1 VDVLVTGGLGRAG
14 SWVVKRLA
22 DQGHD
27 VTCVD
32 QHRPDDPRTDV
43 QFYAADLT
51 DQGQTWELIQT
62 ADPDYVVHYA
72 AVPAVG
78 IRAGTETFENNVSS
92 TYNVLVA
99 AGTAGAD
106 VVWTSSESAYGT
118 VFAEETWLPDYLPLD
133 ETHELRPEDPYG
145 TSKTVGEELAKMTTR
160 KYGVSVVSVRPSWVN
175 HPGRYETAAARESFD
190 PETAALSGN
199 FWSYV
204 DVRDLARVVEH
215 AMDADIEG
223 HEAVLAVADENYLDR
238 PTAEVI
244 EQVAGELPERCD
256 LADEESALSN
266 ARAGELLGWEPAHSW
281 RSAEDES
288 VDDPQFRNW

>member
-1 VDVLVTGGLGRAG
+1 MDVLVTGGLGRAG

-22 DQGHD
+22 DQNHD

-32 QHRPDDPRTDV
+32 QHTPEDPRSDV

-51 DQGQTWELIQT
+51 DQGEAWELIQT
-62 ADPDYVVHYA
+62 TDPDYVVHFA
-72 AVPAVG
+72 AIPAVG

-99 AGTAGAD
+99 AGTADAD

-133 ETHELRPEDPYG
+133 EAHELRPEDPYG
-145 TSKTVGEELAKMTTR
+145 TSKTVGEEVAKMVTR
-160 KYGVSVVSVRPSWVN
+160 KYGVSVVSIRPSWVN
-175 HPGRYETAAARESFD
+175 HPGRYGTAETRESFD
-190 PETAALSGN
+190 PETADLSGN

-204 DVRDLARVVEH
+204 DVRDLSRAVEH
-215 AMDADIEG
+215 AMDADVAG

-244 EQVAGELPERCD
+244 EQVAGDLPPECD
-256 LADEESALSN
+256 LEGDQSALSN
-266 ARAGELLGWEPAHSW
+266 AKVADLLGWEPAHSW
-281 RSAEDES
+281 RTAEDETAEY
-288 VDDPQFRNW
+288 PAFRDW